1 MKMMNIAKKYGKK
14 ITVMSAV
21 PFVVLGALPMTANAA
36 LADGVKN
43 AINGG
48 FSDAQEAAGLIIGG
62 LAVLFGILLVKRL
75 LR

>member
-1 MKMMNIAKKYGKK
+1 MKSMKTKAA
-14 ITVMSAV
+14 AV
-21 PFVVLGALPMTANAA
+21 LTAISALPMAANAA
-36 LADGVKN
+36 LSDTVKN

-48 FSDAQEAAGLIIGG
+48 FTDAQEAAGLIIGG